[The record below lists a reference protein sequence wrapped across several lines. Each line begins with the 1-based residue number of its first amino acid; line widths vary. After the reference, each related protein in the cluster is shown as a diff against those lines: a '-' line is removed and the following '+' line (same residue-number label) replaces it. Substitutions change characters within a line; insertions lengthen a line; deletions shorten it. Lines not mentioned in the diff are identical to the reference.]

1 MTDISYKH
9 AHRERE
15 TFGHPEKTRF
25 HIVSVGW
32 GASLITGL
40 LDQIEA
46 RTDYRISHIVFDPD
60 LVVLE
65 RQRGLKGVYRLRDHP
80 PGILPQPDAGLLG
93 SLERPGVPTIHNMIM
108 SDRVVR
114 HLPYDQALAYSTYI
128 ARRLTELFQQLEPSV
143 VIGGFDGL
151 HGAIG
156 LAVARKLDLPWFA
169 MNFTPLPSGMSGFC
183 TGLTPRTAIKLG
195 VLPQDR
201 LRALA
206 DRTLAEFEKQERAV
220 PAYGSANSATMLLR
234 RLPQHI
240 GALYNTAAR
249 WLSREVDRFTDVSAL
264 HLVKEYARKRMN
276 LFFLPRDWFC
286 SAPPRT
292 SYVFFGLHKQPE
304 GSIDVWAPSY
314 SNQLSVVEALAR
326 AIPPTHGLLV
336 KLHKSDADN
345 YSRGQLD
352 QFRRLP
358 GVRLVSPFA
367 QSRPFLDSASLV
379 VAIQGTIAL
388 EAGLLGKPVIMFGDS
403 TVLDLP
409 SVSRAG
415 SLHELPELIRR
426 KLVEPSPEREE
437 IVRGFTSYLSH
448 YSPGCYNDWNRLPS
462 QEEIGNLVVQFEALH
477 GYVERQGSVLEVSP
491 PSP

>member
-1 MTDISYKH
+1 
-9 AHRERE
+9 
-15 TFGHPEKTRF
+15 
-25 HIVSVGW
+25 
-32 GASLITGL
+32 
-40 LDQIEA
+40 
-46 RTDYRISHIVFDPD
+46 
-60 LVVLE
+60 
-65 RQRGLKGVYRLRDHP
+65 
-80 PGILPQPDAGLLG
+80 
-93 SLERPGVPTIHNMIM
+93 
-108 SDRVVR
+108 
-114 HLPYDQALAYSTYI
+114 
-128 ARRLTELFQQLEPSV
+128 
-143 VIGGFDGL
+143 
-151 HGAIG
+151 
-156 LAVARKLDLPWFA
+156 
-169 MNFTPLPSGMSGFC
+169 GFC

-345 YSRGQLD
+345 YS
-352 QFRRLP
+352 
-358 GVRLVSPFA
+358 S
-367 QSRPFLDSASLV
+367 
-379 VAIQGTIAL
+379 
-388 EAGLLGKPVIMFGDS
+388 
-403 TVLDLP
+403 
-409 SVSRAG
+409 
-415 SLHELPELIRR
+415 
-426 KLVEPSPEREE
+426 
-437 IVRGFTSYLSH
+437 
-448 YSPGCYNDWNRLPS
+448 
-462 QEEIGNLVVQFEALH
+462 
-477 GYVERQGSVLEVSP
+477 
-491 PSP
+491 